1 MALDN
6 SIALNLRPVE
16 SEPYAVAQ
24 QRALTL
30 RNLVQQSAQQRTLG
44 QQAIESG
51 QLGLEA
57 ARRDAAS
64 DIAGRDLFKQPAA
77 GAPAA
82 PSGDNPQ
89 IVAPPIPGVPGGGAP
104 TVVPRTGGAVVP
116 AGAPM
121 PTDQQILSA
130 YGPVKGSAI
139 VKGMNDAR
147 ESREKLVEIQGKNR
161 TAEADYLGSVLAP
174 VKEAN
179 YDPEVFDRQVK
190 VLELGGHA
198 AEAKTLRDFAA
209 QHPDNLAG
217 IVNGA
222 LTSSPEQTK
231 LATERMTAQAR
242 ATTADTGQK
251 KAAVELPGLQADA
264 ALKQQKLAVIQN
276 AKPEALLALA
286 DQIAP
291 PGVKGN
297 ESLNARLRAQVSSA
311 MDAGDPETAKAALAN
326 AASEMGKVE
335 LATNPNIKQNKI
347 DIHVAEAANK
357 AGAAN
362 AAATSGPLTADDYK
376 RAGAEFAITGV
387 MPALGNGSGPVKQ
400 RMIHEKMEF
409 ARNSGL
415 GPRDMALAGA
425 AFKGDSKSLAA
436 FQTQRDQITSF
447 EQTAG
452 KNLDLFINSAKS
464 IPDTGVP
471 WLNVPLR
478 MLDEKLVGSTNMA
491 AVNAARQVA
500 NNEIAKV
507 TSGGGLSGVLSDSA
521 RHEVEGYNPAS
532 ATLKQT
538 LAIARILKQ
547 DMANRRSSMDNTL
560 DAIRGRIGTF
570 GGAAPG
576 DAAAPAA
583 GAATPAYKIGDTVQY
598 QGAPH
603 KVKAVKADGKLVLEN

>member
-1 MALDN
+1 MPIDA
-6 SIALNLRPVE
+6 SIALQGRSPVY
-16 SEPYAVAQ
+16 EPLEVAAERQ
-24 QRALTL
+24 LTL
-30 RNLVQQSAQQRTLG
+30 RNLVQRQQLGAQQ
-44 QQAIESG
+44 IESG

-64 DIAGRDLFKQPAA
+64 DIAGRALFNPTSAAGTPAA
-77 GAPAA
+77 AA
-82 PSGDNPQ
+82 DDNPQ
-89 IVAPPIPGVPGGGAP
+89 IVAPPIPGVPGGGGP
-104 TVVPRTGGAVVP
+104 TVVPRTGGVVAP

-121 PTDQQILSA
+121 PTDAQILGA
-130 YGPVKGSAI
+130 YGPMKGSAI
-139 VKGMNDAR
+139 VKGMNDAK
-147 ESREKLVEIQGKNR
+147 EAREKLIETQGKNR

-209 QHPDNLAG
+209 QHQDNPKG
-217 IVNGA
+217 IVDSA
-222 LTSSPEQTK
+222 LAASPEQTK
-231 LATERMTAQAR
+231 LATERMTAKAR
-242 ATTADTGQK
+242 ADTAATGQK
-251 KAAVELPGLQADA
+251 KADAELPALQADA
-264 ALKQQKLAVIQN
+264 ALKQHRLDVIQN

-362 AAATSGPLTADDYK
+362 AAATAGPLTPDDYK
-376 RAGAEFAITGV
+376 RAGAELAITGV
-387 MPALGNGSGPVKQ
+387 MPALGNGSGAVKQ
-400 RMIHEKMEF
+400 RIIHEKMEF
-409 ARNSGL
+409 ARQSGL

-425 AFKGDSKSLAA
+425 AFKGDAKSLAA
-436 FQTQRDQITSF
+436 FQTQRDQIVSA
-447 EQTAG
+447 ESTAN
-452 KNLDLFINSAKS
+452 KNLDLFINAASK

-471 WLNVPLR
+471 WANTPLR
-478 MLDEKLVGSTNMA
+478 MLDQKIVGSENMA
-491 AVNAARQVA
+491 AVNAARAVA
-500 NNEIAKV
+500 TNEVAKV
-507 TSGGGLSGVLSDSA
+507 TAGGGLGGVLSDA
-521 RHEVEGYNPAS
+521 AKQEVKEYNPAN
-532 ATLKQT
+532 ATFKQT
-538 LAIARILKQ
+538 LAVARILKK
-547 DMANRRSSMDNTL
+547 DMANRNSSMDATL
-560 DAIRGRIGTF
+560 DAIRGRVGTF
-570 GGAAPG
+570 GAASA
-576 DAAAPAA
+576 DAAAPSA

-603 KVKAVKADGKLVLEN
+603 KVKAIKADGKLVLEN